1 MFTRVGQALAAINE
15 WRLAQ
20 QALLQAVEQNPE
32 YAEAWAFLGEAQF
45 QNGEDS
51 FAALDR
57 ALHLDPN
64 SISAL
69 LFKSLYWQRQEDYV
83 RSAMLIH
90 KAALL
95 KPEDASIQLQWGQN
109 SLLAGDIVEAQE
121 HFESAAVLSPDDN
134 AVWAQV
140 ARYSV
145 DSELFVEDLGLPA
158 ALRFLKAE
166 PNDPEALVLVGRA
179 FLVLGNLV
187 TAESY
192 LSQAV
197 ENFPDDMASH
207 FYYALY
213 LLASNEA
220 SLAIVHLNKVIELAP
235 ASPEAKLAADLIVR
249 NSP

>member
-1 MFTRVGQALAAINE
+1 
-15 WRLAQ
+15 
-20 QALLQAVEQNPE
+20 
-32 YAEAWAFLGEAQF
+32 
-45 QNGEDS
+45 
-51 FAALDR
+51 
-57 ALHLDPN
+57 
-64 SISAL
+64 
-69 LFKSLYWQRQEDYV
+69 
-83 RSAMLIH
+83 MLIH